1 MSRLTKLDRMSIEQK
16 TAEAI
21 KFWASPVDAAFPPE
35 TIAITFEVSLPW
47 LQLKRCDGGGIPY
60 TKPKGTRKVL
70 YKKADV
76 LDFFGGK
83 NYNTQH
89 KGI

>member
-1 MSRLTKLDRMSIEQK
+1 MSRLTKLDKMSIEQR

-47 LQLKRCDGGGIPY
+47 LQLKRCDGGGIPFM
-60 TKPKGTRKVL
+60 KPEGTRKVL

-76 LDFFGGK
+76 IDFFHGK
-83 NYNTQH
+83 KLKHTA
-89 KGI
+89 